1 MPLFDDS
8 IELVDKNG
16 VVRLRAMINDDN
28 TPWFSLNDSLGR
40 ERLVLTVNHEGNG
53 SIGLRDADGNAEVSV
68 GISSSLGSGM
78 ILQNGNNGV
87 FLGIQMKGKDARL
100 FLHTP
105 KGVDVWPAESRCE
118 EDVEGDSR
126 A

>member
-16 VVRLRAMINDDN
+16 IVRLRAMINDDN
-28 TPWFSLNDSLGR
+28 TPWLSLNDSQGC

-53 SIGLRDADGNAEVSV
+53 SIGLRDSDGNEEVGI

-78 ILQNGNNGV
+78 ILQNANNGV
-87 FLGIQMKGKDARL
+87 FLSIQMKGKDARL

-105 KGVDVWPAESRCE
+105 KGVAVWPDNGGSE
-118 EDVEGDSR
+118 EGGKKGG
-126 A
+126 